1 MKEYRIRDGTSKADT
16 NDTLSAF
23 KLKVKLKLNRVRVK
37 SYPHPTAT
45 RSLTPCNHDE

>member
-23 KLKVKLKLNRVRVK
+23 I
-37 SYPHPTAT
+37 
-45 RSLTPCNHDE
+45 